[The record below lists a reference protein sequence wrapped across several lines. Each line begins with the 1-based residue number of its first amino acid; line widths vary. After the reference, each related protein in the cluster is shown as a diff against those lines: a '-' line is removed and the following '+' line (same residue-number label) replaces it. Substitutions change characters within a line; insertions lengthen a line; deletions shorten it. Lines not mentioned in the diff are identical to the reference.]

1 MHKVKPRSRVEVW
14 MRVKDGGQP
23 LARARKRAR
32 LTQRE
37 LAFLARCS
45 QTTIYLLEK
54 GRMETCSDD
63 LALRIVD
70 RLPVDLEDAFEER
83 RLVVVP
89 KVSTDSMSAVNAAVP
104 A

>member
-1 MHKVKPRSRVEVW
+1 MQT
-14 MRVKDGGQP
+14 KDQGAP

-45 QTTIYLLEK
+45 QTTIYLLET
-54 GRMETCSDD
+54 GRMTTCSDD

-70 RLPVDLEDAFEER
+70 RLPVDMEDVFLER
-83 RLVVVP
+83 TVP
-89 KVSTDSMSAVNAAVP
+89 VALSVTTVQLSLIHI
-104 A
+104 